1 VPGAHVT
8 VPAGLARWRG
18 EPGGAEWLDRLPTI
32 VAELAELWSLRIG
45 EPFAG
50 SNVSWVAPV
59 ELPQWA
65 HAVLKINFPE
75 RESEHEADAL
85 VHWRGD
91 GAVRPYL
98 SDSERRALV
107 VERCEPGTTL
117 WDLRDE
123 EEANT
128 VAAGVLRRLWRRV
141 PDDHPFALLADA
153 AAGWAEELPDR
164 WARAGGPF
172 ERSLLDEAVSFLREA
187 GPTQREPVVCHQD
200 FHGGNVLR
208 STREAWLA
216 IDPKP
221 LVGEREFDTASLLR
235 DRRWELR
242 AEPHPERRIRRRLD
256 QLASGLDLDRERMR
270 GWGIAHALAWDP
282 DEDMIACARWLA
294 AAR

>member
-1 VPGAHVT
+1 VT
-8 VPAGLARWRG
+8 IPAGLAWWRD
-18 EPGGAEWLDRLPTI
+18 EPGGAEWLGRLPTL

-59 ELPQWA
+59 EVPHRG
-65 HAVLKINFPE
+65 HAVLKVNFPG
-75 RESEHEADAL
+75 RESEHEADVL
-85 VHWRGD
+85 VHWSGD
-91 GAVRPYL
+91 GAVLHYL
-98 SDSERRALV
+98 SDPERRALV

-117 WDLRDE
+117 WDLSDE
-123 EEANT
+123 KEANT
-128 VAAGVLRRLWRRV
+128 VAAGVLRRLWRSV
-141 PDDHPFALLADA
+141 PDDHPFDLLADSA
-153 AAGWAEELPDR
+153 LAWAEELPER
-164 WARAGGPF
+164 WARAGGPY

-187 GPTQREPVVCHQD
+187 GPTQGGPVVCHQD

-208 STREAWLA
+208 SKRGPWLA

-235 DRRWELR
+235 DRRWAVR

-256 QLASGLDLDRERMR
+256 QLASELGLDRERMR

-282 DEDMIACARWLA
+282 DEGMIACARWLA
-294 AAR
+294 AA